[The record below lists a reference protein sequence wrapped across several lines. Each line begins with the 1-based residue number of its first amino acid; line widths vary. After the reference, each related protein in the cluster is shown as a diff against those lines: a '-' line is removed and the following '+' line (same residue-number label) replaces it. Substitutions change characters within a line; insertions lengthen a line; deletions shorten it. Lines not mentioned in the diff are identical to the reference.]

1 MAKFDFNRTTGGT
14 LELVRDANGNYS
26 INKVGFTR
34 LPSLNLP
41 DLTGST
47 TITPPDATTPPDPTP
62 DDETI
67 EGQTAQAFETGDDNR
82 RDFTNE
88 SMLKTAEQTSKLLTS
103 TYDTRVEDETFADRT
118 LKIKSPTESISG
130 YDDAYIEDQKRKES
144 GQYNLDDLLMDLPQD
159 TRVKDEN
166 IIIPLRKPDGE
177 VKKKYNLLEETNK
190 IMDSLKGDRFREG
203 TEFARP
209 VEGTIDQAAIDRSP
223 PKETLGISTP
233 STEQFQ
239 RQTTLP
245 TQVDTQSAIGSYM
258 DESVYNVDQ
267 PVTGIK
273 GPPSVISGPQV
284 EPVKRNALETVN
296 TSLKTIF
303 ETFSPIGALA
313 RELGRPVGDSA
324 GAVAF
329 NTSYFQTR
337 GDLGSSTDPGRIVGN
352 PATDLYAGM
361 NRVSKYGNLE
371 KAGDKRIAT
380 REATIARKG
389 IKSASNPNGVSQT
402 FVDNT
407 NNMKDQAKDYKQK
420 KKEAPVTGTTKPGE
434 SGGSKATG
442 GGKIVCTMMNE
453 SYGFGSFRNKI
464 WMKFH
469 KDLSPEY
476 QKGYHRLF
484 LPLVK
489 IAKTNKIIKNIL
501 EHIAVHSTID
511 MRQSMRGK
519 KHLLG
524 RLYRKILLPI
534 CYWVGKI

>member
-26 INKVGFTR
+26 VNKVGFTR
-34 LPSLNLP
+34 LPALNLP

-47 TITPPDATTPPDPTP
+47 TTPPDDTTPDPTP
-62 DDETI
+62 PDETM
-67 EGQTAQAFETGDDNR
+67 EGQTAQAFQTGDDER
-82 RDFTNE
+82 KDFTNE
-88 SMLKTAEQTSKLLTS
+88 SMLKTAAQTSRLLTS
-103 TYDTRVEDETFADRT
+103 SYDTRVEDETFADRS

-144 GQYNLDDLLMDLPQD
+144 GQYNLDDLLMDLPED

-190 IMDSLKGDRFREG
+190 IMDSLKGDRFRKG

-273 GPPSVISGPQV
+273 GPPSKISGPQV
-284 EPVKRNALETVN
+284 EPVKKNALETVN
-296 TSLKTIF
+296 TSLRTTF
-303 ETFSPIGALA
+303 ANFSPI
-313 RELGRPVGDSA
+313 LGIMKEISRPVNESA
-324 GAVAF
+324 GAVAY
-329 NTSYFQTR
+329 NISTFQTR

-352 PATDLYAGM
+352 PSKDLYAGM
-361 NRVSKYGNLE
+361 NRVSKYGNLA

-389 IKSASNPNGVSQT
+389 IKSASNPNGVSQD
-402 FVDNT
+402 FVNNT
-407 NNMKDQAKDYKQK
+407 NDMKDQSKNYKEGLK
-420 KKEAPVTGTTKPGE
+420 NAPVTGTTKPGE
-434 SGGSKATG
+434 SGGSESTG

-453 SYGFGSFRNKI
+453 SYGFGLFRNKI

-534 CYWVGKI
+534 CYWAGKK